1 MAMPEWWNEWWNSL
15 TTLNQTFYAAAAFF
29 SVFFLWQLIAA
40 IVGLG
45 SEEVDTA
52 DADVAGDVHHDFAAE
67 SAEAMDAFRLISIR
81 SMISFLTLFTWGGA
95 LYLNWGMR
103 RTTAIGYAVLWGLG
117 GMVTVAL
124 ILYGLRKLAQRGTS
138 DLATCV
144 GERGTVYLD
153 IPEDGAGEVRVPV
166 SGMLSHVRA
175 RCAGGRPL
183 KAGVAVRVVRRLDQ
197 TTVEVEPVAENQ

>member
-1 MAMPEWWNEWWNSL
+1 MPESWTQWWNSL

-29 SVFFLWQLIAA
+29 SIFFLWQLIAA
-40 IVGLG
+40 LVGLG
-45 SEEVDTA
+45 GGEADAS
-52 DADVAGDVHHDFAAE
+52 DADVAGDVHDDFAAE

-103 RTTAIGYAVLWGLG
+103 PTTAIGYAVLWGLG
-117 GMVTVAL
+117 GMFAVAL

-144 GERGTVYLD
+144 GQRGIVYLD

-166 SGMLSHVRA
+166 SGILSHVRA
-175 RCAGGRPL
+175 RTADGKSL

-197 TTVEVEPVAENQ
+197 TTVEVEPIGENK